1 MIIVTGAAGFI
12 GSNIIQGLNQ
22 KGCSDIIAVDN
33 LTNGH
38 QYVNLAACQYLDYLD
53 SDDFLSKI
61 SRNQKF
67 HEPVKAI
74 IHQGACSTTT
84 EWNGRYMMK
93 NNYEYTKQLFHYCLD
108 RRIKLIYASSGAVY
122 GGSNKFSEKEL
133 NQKPLNVYGYS
144 KWQFDNYMLRFLPK
158 SHSQV
163 VGLRY
168 FNVYGPHEQHKGS
181 MASVAFHFMN
191 QLQESNEVRL
201 FEGSHGYGDGEHQR
215 DFVFVADVVKVVL
228 WFLDQPHI
236 SGIYNVGTGHARPF
250 NDIAKILIKLNGR
263 GQIRYIPF
271 PEKLKQA
278 YQAFT
283 EADIEVL
290 RQAGYQEAF
299 TTLEEGLSQY
309 YNWYQKF
316 SFK

>member
-1 MIIVTGAAGFI
+1 M
-12 GSNIIQGLNQ
+12 
-22 KGCSDIIAVDN
+22 
-33 LTNGH
+33 
-38 QYVNLAACQYLDYLD
+38 
-53 SDDFLSKI
+53 
-61 SRNQKF
+61 
-67 HEPVKAI
+67 
-74 IHQGACSTTT
+74 
-84 EWNGRYMMK
+84 
-93 NNYEYTKQLFHYCLD
+93 
-108 RRIKLIYASSGAVY
+108 
-122 GGSNKFSEKEL
+122 
-133 NQKPLNVYGYS
+133 
-144 KWQFDNYMLRFLPK
+144 
-158 SHSQV
+158 
-163 VGLRY
+163 
-168 FNVYGPHEQHKGS
+168 
-181 MASVAFHFMN
+181 
-191 QLQESNEVRL
+191 
-201 FEGSHGYGDGEHQR
+201 
-215 DFVFVADVVKVVL
+215 